1 MLKKIGFLVLVS
13 FFLVIASCS
22 GDEAVQRETDNFDR
36 GAILENWADNMIIP
50 AYENY
55 VQELEE
61 LETQTNIFTEN
72 STIENLALLR
82 SSWLE
87 AYIAWQSVAMFEIGK
102 AEEITLLNYTNI
114 YPTNVDDLKN
124 TIASGTY
131 NLRSVN
137 KQDEQGFPAIDYLIN
152 GLADSD
158 EDIVTMYLE
167 ETTHSNYRDYL
178 NLIVKNLNEMG
189 KEVLLDW
196 ENGYRDTFVNNI
208 GSSATSSV
216 NKLINDYIFYFEK
229 HLRAGKIGIPAGV
242 FSNSPLSDRVEALY
256 SKGSSKA
263 LFLASLKS
271 AQDFFI
277 GKHFGSEESGESL
290 QSYLNFLN
298 TIKQGEDLS
307 ASINA
312 QFDLAIQTAS
322 TLDDDFEMQ
331 VENDNTKLLNVYDQL
346 QTIVIYMKVDML
358 QALNVRV
365 DYVDADGD

>member
-1 MLKKIGFLVLVS
+1 MLKKIEFWVLVS
-13 FFLVIASCS
+13 FFMAIASCS
-22 GDEAVQRETDNFDR
+22 GDEELQGETDSFDR
-36 GAILENWADNMIIP
+36 GAMLENWADNIIIP

-55 VQELEE
+55 ALK
-61 LETQTNIFTEN
+61 LKSLKTQSEVFTDN
-72 STIENLALLR
+72 STIENLESLR

-102 AEEITLLNYTNI
+102 AEQITLLNYTNI
-114 YPTNVDDLKN
+114 YPTNVDDLKT
-124 TIASGTY
+124 TIASGNY

-152 GLADSD
+152 GLAESD
-158 EDIVTMYLE
+158 EGIVAIYSE
-167 ETTHSNYRDYL
+167 ETAQNNYGDYL
-178 NLIVKNLNEMG
+178 NLIVKNLKDMSY
-189 KEVLLDW
+189 EVLSDW
-196 ENGYRDTFVNNI
+196 KSGYRDTFVNNT

-263 LFLASLKS
+263 LFITSLEA
-271 AQDFFI
+271 AQDFFN
-277 GKHFGSEESGESL
+277 GKHFGGNESGESL
-290 QSYLNFLN
+290 QSYLDFLN
-298 TIKQGEDLS
+298 TIKQGADLS
-307 ASINA
+307 TSIND
-312 QFDLAIQTAS
+312 QFDLVMQIAS

-331 VENDNTKLLNVYDQL
+331 VESDNTQLLNVYDQL